1 MSIDSQ
7 LAELPVPLAVDV
19 ERGVLTARA
28 LDEGGKIIE
37 LNRNQVDAVLAWY
50 SAQAGVDIFR
60 YEGYSTGRFGQKKN
74 SGVSFQY
81 RQIFDSSTSYFI
93 FNALLDRQRNTK
105 SGKRGAPLP
114 TGHFSV
120 GRGSKFFRFWMRVVG
135 HQPRS
140 LTAFHD
146 CMGKL
151 KPIFIT
157 GNYKDDNGRLDK
169 DSLLP
174 LECSFVV
181 GNLSDSQTQ
190 RTGSARF
197 EGSLFGKIPPRC
209 EVVEHSLST
218 SKSDKESLN
227 NESQACLARVSASF
241 QQRITNR
248 DQAGTNKRVFLECI
262 EAEQAA
268 LQQIAAGQT
277 NDQWM
282 ASYDLEEVASEIRNH
297 GISSNGLSYYCAKN
311 LLPR

>member
-1 MSIDSQ
+1 MNSVGQ
-7 LAELPVPLAVDV
+7 LAELPFPLAINV
-19 ERGVLTARA
+19 ERGVLMARA
-28 LDEGGKIIE
+28 LDESGRIIE

-50 SAQAGVDIFR
+50 SAQAGADIFR

-74 SGVSFQY
+74 SGVSFRY
-81 RQIFDSSTSYFI
+81 RRIFDSSPSYFI
-93 FNALLDRQRNTK
+93 FNALLDRQRNNK
-105 SGKRGAPLP
+105 CGKRGTPLP

-120 GRGSKFFRFWMRVVG
+120 GRESKFFRFWMRMVG

-181 GNLSDSQTQ
+181 GNPSDPQAQ

-197 EGSLFGKIPPRC
+197 EGGLFGKAPMSC

-218 SKSDKESLN
+218 SKSDKESLK

-241 QQRITNR
+241 EQRITNR
-248 DQAGTNKRVFLECI
+248 DQAGTNKRVLLECI

-268 LQQIAAGQT
+268 LQKDVAGLT

-282 ASYDLEEVASEIRNH
+282 ASYDLEEIASEIRNH